1 MKIKTSAIPEWFFQ
15 TDLFKL
21 ETNSSNLNYNSP
33 KKRIHDYSTFPTY
46 TAPSNKI
53 AGHPEYDYTF
63 MKNQENNASR
73 IDPGQ
78 QVGYNI
84 FPKLNG
90 LLPGDT
96 DAFLNAY
103 TGSQQ
108 IRFAV
113 EGGLV
118 FNDDLNLS
126 PTPERIQWIN
136 GEISNGHG
144 IGYTL
149 EEHLAPRVKKMLDN
163 VKQNPIST
171 NSKYGIYSLQA
182 FPIWSDIYETIAGST
197 SAADKLCNYLENPN
211 TIPNN
216 IMELCG
222 FDYLMEDLYCIDS
235 NKSQFYCAMGIY
247 MKQLARK
254 KYLQT
259 NKEIYNKFYM
269 LLWSH
274 TEFFLSKM
282 KYKKNDGSFIQMG
295 EFDGVIKSPANINTN
310 YNLALAGVTI
320 ADGFW
325 HFIDR
330 FCTFGSVN
338 VSNENGNVTVR
349 DLEKESI
356 QNNDLSTYPFAL
368 TTYLRGQYYKIL
380 PAVVW
385 LGVNQYSAL
394 AIWHAHLQRDII
406 EDTTYDWFTPDF
418 IFNNNE
424 RTGKFK
430 EIPYNLHFKEPTV
443 QAKYSADK
451 TECLLYVCN
460 FDTDNITQ
468 QIVTIKLKNKDNN
481 DVNVPVVLKGTKAE
495 LVRVTF

>member
-53 AGHPEYDYTF
+53 AGHPEYDYAF
-63 MKNQENNASR
+63 MKNQENNSVR

-84 FPKLNG
+84 FPKLSG
-90 LLPGDT
+90 LLPQDT
-96 DAFLNAY
+96 DTFLNAY
-103 TGSQQ
+103 TSSQQ
-108 IRFAV
+108 IRFAT

-118 FNDDLNLS
+118 FDDNLNLN

-136 GEISNGHG
+136 GEIVDGHG

-149 EEHLAPRVKKMLDN
+149 ETYLAPRVKKMIDRL
-163 VKQNPIST
+163 KQNEISA

-182 FPIWSDIYETIAGST
+182 FPVWSDIYETIAGST
-197 SAADKLCNYLENPN
+197 SAADKLCNYLENP
-211 TIPNN
+211 PDS

-222 FDYLMEDLYCIDS
+222 FDYLMEDIYCIDS
-235 NKSQFYCAMGIY
+235 GKSQFYAAMGIY

-259 NKEIYNKFYM
+259 NKEIYKKFYY

-274 TEFFLSKM
+274 SEFFGTKIQ
-282 KYKKNDGSFIQMG
+282 YKKNDGSFIKMG
-295 EFDGVIKSPANINTN
+295 EFDGLTKSPANINTN

-325 HFIDR
+325 HFNDR

-338 VSNENGNVTVR
+338 VDGVMR
-349 DLEKESI
+349 DLEKEGV
-356 QNNDLSTYPFAL
+356 QNNGGSTTYPGSL

-380 PAVVW
+380 PAIVW

-394 AIWHAHLQRDII
+394 AIWHAYLQRDII
-406 EDTTYDWFTPDF
+406 EDTTNDWFTPDF
-418 IFNNNE
+418 IFNNVP
-424 RTGKFK
+424 RTGKEK
-430 EIPYNLHFKEPTV
+430 EIPYNLYFKEPTV
-443 QAKYSADK
+443 QAKYSADR

-460 FDTDNITQ
+460 FDTNDTTQ

-481 DVNVPVVLKGTKAE
+481 DVNVPVVIKGTKAE